1 MNNVMMVTVVKFM
14 YMPSCL
20 GRSSH
25 PTGTLAK
32 LNLCV
37 HTLLVP
43 FRTSFDMDFKDSFDP
58 FTATNPLAKYRG
70 LCLLST
76 RACTLYVGPL
86 ELCCPERRMRE
97 GKKVANIACD
107 WWNLV
112 RRYAGVA

>member
-1 MNNVMMVTVVKFM
+1 MNIVMMVTVVKFM

-25 PTGTLAK
+25 PTGTLAAARCVVNSNK
-32 LNLCV
+32 LNFCV

-86 ELCCPERRMRE
+86 ELCCPEFCCA
-97 GKKVANIACD
+97 VAC
-107 WWNLV
+107 
-112 RRYAGVA
+112 AGAAPLP